1 MSFRPEN
8 LDGSLE
14 NVYNELRNKT
24 WIAKQQ
30 SPNEKMGAFP
40 KKGPFCKENAQAQ
53 LAVDRLTSPISG
65 MQPTK
70 TV

>member
-1 MSFRPEN
+1 MMKKKESMSFRPEN

-40 KKGPFCKENAQAQ
+40 KK
-53 LAVDRLTSPISG
+53 RPILQGKCASATG
-65 MQPTK
+65 G
-70 TV
+70 